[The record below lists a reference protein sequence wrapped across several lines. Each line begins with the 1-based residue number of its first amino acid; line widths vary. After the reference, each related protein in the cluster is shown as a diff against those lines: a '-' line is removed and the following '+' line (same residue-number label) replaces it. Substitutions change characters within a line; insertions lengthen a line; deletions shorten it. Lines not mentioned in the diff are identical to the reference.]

1 MIFDDN
7 SNFAFTIGRLK
18 TLSFDKEYYNALVT
32 VSELHSQAALITV
45 VLSPCNDGT
54 YCPVLSMTY
63 APRLSLSK
71 VFGFKKPAGHIEL
84 YMSHRVIRP
93 SSGHLNGPSWYLGG
107 FTVLSTTLIQCKSLT
122 NARN

>member
-54 YCPVLSMTY
+54 
-63 APRLSLSK
+63 
-71 VFGFKKPAGHIEL
+71 
-84 YMSHRVIRP
+84 
-93 SSGHLNGPSWYLGG
+93 
-107 FTVLSTTLIQCKSLT
+107 
-122 NARN
+122 